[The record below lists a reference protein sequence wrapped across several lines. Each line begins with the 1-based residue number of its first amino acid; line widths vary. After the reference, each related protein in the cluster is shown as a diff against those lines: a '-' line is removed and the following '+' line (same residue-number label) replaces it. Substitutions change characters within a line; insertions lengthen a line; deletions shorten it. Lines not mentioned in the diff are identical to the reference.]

1 MNVYEEDKFTIID
14 KNNVEHTFY
23 KILIFESTITNK
35 KYIIYTDNK
44 QTNGSYNIY
53 GSILLSNADNIMLE
67 ELIDDVDKEEVN
79 KAILKVKM
87 EME

>member
-35 KYIIYTDNK
+35 KYIIYTDNII
-44 QTNGSYNIY
+44 TNGSYNIY
-53 GSILLSNADNIMLE
+53 GSILLGNTDNIKLE

>member
-53 GSILLSNADNIMLE
+53 GSILLGNTDNIKLE